1 MRKWLLAVAI
11 LLNHGLIEARAQD
24 VSVTLTVNQADL
36 ALVSKGLG
44 GLPFAEVAPLMNK
57 LQGQVIEQQKAKAAP
72 NGPSPMPPAP
82 PPIPVTPSE
91 PPK

>member
-1 MRKWLLAVAI
+1 MKRWLLALA
-11 LLNHGLIEARAQD
+11 LLANHWMLLPANAQE

-57 LQGQVIEQQKAKAAP
+57 LQTQVMEQQKAKAAP
-72 NGPSPMPPAP
+72 VPQGSPVATPENG
-82 PPIPVTPSE
+82 
-91 PPK
+91 K

>member
-1 MRKWLLAVAI
+1 MRKWFFALAL
-11 LLNHGLIEARAQD
+11 LLNHGLLADRVNAQD

-57 LQGQVIEQQKAKAAP
+57 LQAQVIEQQKAKAAP
-72 NGPSPMPPAP
+72 VMPSPNSAMPL
-82 PPIPVTPSE
+82 VE

>member
-1 MRKWLLAVAI
+1 MLLPA
-11 LLNHGLIEARAQD
+11 NAQE

-57 LQGQVIEQQKAKAAP
+57 LQTQVMEQQKAKAAP
-72 NGPSPMPPAP
+72 IVPTAP
-82 PPIPVTPSE
+82 IE